1 MYCSISTIGLHATAS
16 RHANT
21 YQPTTVLCYVI
32 VKELQVCNV
41 YLLDIII
48 EINGYEIIFFLKE
61 DFITKSTKH
70 NTKNYNYLQNMYKP
84 TTTKISN
91 TVHHKQDIM
100 KR

>member
-1 MYCSISTIGLHATAS
+1 MYV
-16 RHANT
+16 N
-21 YQPTTVLCYVI
+21 
-32 VKELQVCNV
+32 
-41 YLLDIII
+41 DIRF
-48 EINGYEIIFFLKE
+48 IIFFLKE

-70 NTKNYNYLQNMYKP
+70 NTKSYNYLQNMYKP